1 MRVDDVG
8 RTHRLIEHSRYKPV
22 LTSVIH
28 VDKASQGKRDL
39 SMISYGHVSFAID
52 QGSWT
57 FGWWRDNRSNLQQKP
72 SGLTFPAR
80 STTEWLDKTKL
91 RLTWQEGMELGKN

>member
-1 MRVDDVG
+1 VN
-8 RTHRLIEHSRYKPV
+8 
-22 LTSVIH
+22 
-28 VDKASQGKRDL
+28 KASQEKRDL
-39 SMISYGHVSFAID
+39 SMILYGHVSFSID
-52 QGSWT
+52 QGSWP
-57 FGWWRDNRSNLQQKP
+57 FDWWRDNRSNLQQRK